1 MKYLFVDL
9 DKSLIKSDYLF
20 ESFINYFSKNIFAPI
35 IAIYLLISQGKVGLK
50 KFLHEKSR
58 ISEENLP
65 YNKSVITYIK
75 NWKAKYD
82 GRVYLISAS
91 DSRFVEKVANH
102 LKVFHG
108 SYGTNK
114 INLRSKNKLEKINS
128 ISKGV
133 GFEYIGDSFD
143 DLVIWKDA
151 KKIISVNP
159 SKSLLK
165 KIESLNG
172 VKEEIIE
179 RDNFLKKILK
189 PIRLHQWVKNTL
201 LFIPF
206 ILAGAFS
213 FNSISTLLLGFIA
226 FSLVASAFYILND
239 LFDIE
244 SDRIHPTKFKRPF
257 AEGSVSIPS
266 GIMIFICLLLGA
278 AVISKNLPYLFQI
291 CLSIY
296 AFSTF
301 TYSKYIKKIA
311 VLDIFTLTFLYVFRV
326 ISGGVLVEVPV
337 SNWLLTFSVFFFL
350 FLAAVKRW
358 IEIKSFDKSNIQGR
372 GYVSSDQNFVAQL
385 SYFSGLISALIVC
398 LYIDSQQA
406 QNLYSST
413 PVLWLIPII
422 LLFWIIETL
431 FKVERGKVEDDPVLY
446 ALKSKTSYFALVC
459 FGVIIYL
466 ATIL

>member
-9 DKSLIKSDYLF
+9 DKSLIRSDYLF

-35 IAIYLLISQGKVGLK
+35 IAIYFLIFRGKVGLK
-50 KFLHEKSR
+50 KFLHEKSKV
-58 ISEENLP
+58 SEKNLP
-65 YNKSVITYIK
+65 YNKSVIAYIK

-91 DSRFVEKVANH
+91 DSRFVEKVANY
-102 LKVFHG
+102 LEFFDG

-114 INLRSKNKLEKINS
+114 INLKSRNKLDKINS
-128 ISKGV
+128 ISKEA

-143 DLVIWKDA
+143 DLIIWKDA

-165 KIESLNG
+165 KIENLDCD
-172 VKEEIIE
+172 KEEITD
-179 RDNFLKKILK
+179 RDNFLKKIFK
-189 PIRLHQWVKNTL
+189 SIRLHQWVKNTL
-201 LFIPF
+201 LFAPV
-206 ILAGAFS
+206 ILAGSFS
-213 FNSISTLLLGFIA
+213 ANSIETLFFGFIS

-244 SDRIHPTKFKRPF
+244 SDRVHPTKFKRPF
-257 AEGSVSIPS
+257 AEGSVSIQT
-266 GIMIFICLLLGA
+266 GIIILFFLLFCA
-278 AVISKNLPYLFQI
+278 AVISISLPDLFQI
-291 CLSIY
+291 CLFIY
-296 AFSTF
+296 ACSTF
-301 TYSKYIKKIA
+301 AYSKYIKKVA
-311 VLDIFTLTFLYVFRV
+311 VLDIFTLSFLYVFRV
-326 ISGGVLVEVPV
+326 ISGGVLAEVSV

-350 FLAAVKRW
+350 FLASVKRW
-358 IEIKSFDKSNIQGR
+358 IEIKSSNNSTVPGR
-372 GYVSSDQNFVAQL
+372 GYMSSDQNFVAQL
-385 SYFSGLISALIVC
+385 SYFSGLISVLIIC

-406 QNLYSST
+406 QNLYSSAQI
-413 PVLWLIPII
+413 LWLIPII

-459 FGVIIYL
+459 FGAIIYL